1 MSPSREP
8 NLCIE
13 DMERACSSLE
23 RRLVAPE
30 VGAVAIRPV
39 MDEPTTV
46 LPPPPVI
53 PPVTPRASAAVLR
66 PLTPAAISSVASD
79 EIHRRPA
86 NDRRALG
93 LLISAATA
101 ASAPCAWL
109 KTVIGHS
116 TGTRAQC
123 AIGAR

>member
-13 DMERACSSLE
+13 DMGRERNPLE

-79 EIHRRPA
+79 EIHRRRA
-86 NDRRALG
+86 NDRRALR
-93 LLISAATA
+93 LLISATATT
-101 ASAPCAWL
+101 ASALRAWL
-109 KTVIGHS
+109 
-116 TGTRAQC
+116 
-123 AIGAR
+123 